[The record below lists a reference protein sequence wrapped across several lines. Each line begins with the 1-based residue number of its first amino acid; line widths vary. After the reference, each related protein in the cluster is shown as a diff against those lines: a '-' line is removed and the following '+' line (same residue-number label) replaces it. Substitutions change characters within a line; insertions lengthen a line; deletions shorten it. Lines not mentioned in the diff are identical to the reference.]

1 MAEKVA
7 KNYEDAKTIAKQK
20 QLENEKN
27 NDKDKWVKKFC
38 TKCYNATY

>member
-1 MAEKVA
+1 MYGGEKKDEIKGMAEKVA

-27 NDKDKWVKKFC
+27 NDKDK
-38 TKCYNATY
+38 

>member
-27 NDKDKWVKKFC
+27 NDKDKLVKNKYLSLEL
-38 TKCYNATY
+38 K

>member
-7 KNYEDAKTIAKQK
+7 KNYEEAKTIAKQK

-27 NDKDKWVKKFC
+27 NDKDK
-38 TKCYNATY
+38 